1 MCITNVMAHG
11 SGLRVYLLLY
21 LGQPHEVSFPF
32 RSLDLRAGYHNF
44 NESIRSRDI
53 PRNDNDT
60 MLIFGWAT
68 MLDLSLSLA
77 TLYHLR
83 CPFNQALCCHASARV
98 GTMRFESQMNVSI
111 PPLPGLVTLISREN
125 ACSGEDLTTNDGVRQ
140 RKVPLRRG
148 LLSCPVDRASRSGED
163 KHQFPALPARFIS
176 SSWS

>member
-98 GTMRFESQMNVSI
+98 GTMRFESQNGCVNSS
-111 PPLPGLVTLISREN
+111 TSR
-125 ACSGEDLTTNDGVRQ
+125 ACYADLS
-140 RKVPLRRG
+140 RKCVLTRR
-148 LLSCPVDRASRSGED
+148 PNY
-163 KHQFPALPARFIS
+163 
-176 SSWS
+176 